1 MEKKKLSIPEQIQ
14 DMRKKGITFE
24 ITGEKSA
31 DNFLKYNNYYF
42 KLKAYGKNYDKYL
55 ATAKKG
61 QYINL
66 DFAYL
71 QELSTLDMYLRKTII
86 SMSLDIEHAL
96 KIQLLYDLTQNAA
109 EDGYHIVKQYLD
121 TDYMRIKALHNKI
134 GKSAASDLIE
144 KKQNHN
150 DTYALWEIVEVMSFG
165 EFIDL
170 YQLYYSTYPSK
181 TTDYSSYLWSIK
193 FLRNAAAHNNCLLNS
208 LKAPYHITIHKTK
221 EIQLEV
227 SKIKTISSN
236 SRQKWMA
243 NPVIHDFIILVFV
256 YLNLI
261 KSAGIKNSGI
271 KQLQWLFDE
280 RMPRHKKYFQKNMSI
295 IESYNFTSKIVKYFC
310 NKYRK

>member
-1 MEKKKLSIPEQIQ
+1 MKLLAKNLLIIFLN
-14 DMRKKGITFE
+14 IT
-24 ITGEKSA
+24 
-31 DNFLKYNNYYF
+31 
-42 KLKAYGKNYDKYL
+42 
-55 ATAKKG
+55 
-61 QYINL
+61 
-66 DFAYL
+66 
-71 QELSTLDMYLRKTII
+71 TI
-86 SMSLDIEHAL
+86 
-96 KIQLLYDLTQNAA
+96 
-109 EDGYHIVKQYLD
+109 
-121 TDYMRIKALHNKI
+121 
-134 GKSAASDLIE
+134 
-144 KKQNHN
+144 
-150 DTYALWEIVEVMSFG
+150 
-165 EFIDL
+165 
-170 YQLYYSTYPSK
+170 
-181 TTDYSSYLWSIK
+181 SSYLWSIK

-280 RMPRHKKYFQKNMSI
+280 RMPRHKEYFQKNMSI